1 MTGPNGDTCWL
12 IGSLSILLSGGCG
25 ADATAPPTNSPSDL
39 CADWLACLGATAD
52 GELAEAEGRYGEGGS
67 CWREDPSG
75 EGCDEACV
83 AGLLAS
89 IDAHPETPECSS
101 EGLPNMN
108 LLFTEWTRWSLDWVG
123 GAPLPWDFDWAAVL
137 GDPVSG
143 DLLLYFELGRDEGWY
158 VDEWCYEDVYRS
170 YSWYAL
176 CTMSGLAFTCRYT
189 DTSDSLS
196 EFEDVVVTG
205 EFAADFNSG
214 ALLFTP
220 CPYSDDEPCTLAGEI
235 QR

>member
-1 MTGPNGDTCWL
+1 MKPRSRPKTTDE
-12 IGSLSILLSGGCG
+12 LLSANAERTEALRSQLRRLGVLYHVTRVVTQTHDPEE
-25 ADATAPPTNSPSDL
+25 ALQATLDEVMTAT
-39 CADWLACLGATAD
+39 GATS
-52 GELAEAEGRYGEGGS
+52 GS
-67 CWREDPSG
+67 I
-75 EGCDEACV
+75 ALV
-83 AGLLAS
+83 
-89 IDAHPETPECSS
+89 
-101 EGLPNMN
+101 
-108 LLFTEWTRWSLDWVG
+108 
-123 GAPLPWDFDWAAVL
+123 
-137 GDPVSG
+137 DPVSG

-196 EFEDVVVTG
+196 EFEDVAVTG

-220 CPYSDDEPCTLAGEI
+220 CPDSDDEPCTLAGEI